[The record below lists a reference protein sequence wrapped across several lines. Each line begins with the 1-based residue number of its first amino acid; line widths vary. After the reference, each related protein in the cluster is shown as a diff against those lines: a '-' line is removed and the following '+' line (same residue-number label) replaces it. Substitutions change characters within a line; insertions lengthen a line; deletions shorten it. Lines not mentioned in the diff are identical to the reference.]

1 MIEVLSKENMKISD
15 KIKCDEV
22 TSKKLMYDAGLSIYN
37 SFKWYGKVLII
48 CGSGNNAG
56 DGYVLAGLLQKNNID
71 VTLFLT
77 TDKYSNAAKYYFDML
92 NDIKIIRE
100 IDSLDYD
107 IIVDAIFGIG
117 FKGDLDNYYSDIITK
132 VNNSNAFKI
141 AIDINSGLDSNTG
154 LTKLAFKSDLTL
166 AIGKYKLGHFLNMA
180 KDYIKDKKVLDININ
195 AKDTPYYLIEKED
208 IKNILKDR
216 LNYSNKGNFGYI
228 ALIGGSINYS
238 GAIRLANM
246 ASAAMKSGAG
256 VTKLCVPKS
265 LGNLIIPNILES
277 TLYPLSDKD
286 GNIIFNEDEIKGLL
300 SSKVIVFG
308 MGIGSTNEVKK
319 TLEYLLVN
327 YDKVLVIDADGL
339 NQLAFMERSILK
351 NTKAK
356 IILTPHLKEFS
367 RLTGLS
373 IDEINNDAIN
383 LAIKF
388 AKDNNLILLL
398 KGTTTIVTDGDTVY
412 LVDKGAPGMA
422 TAGSGDV
429 LSGIIGGILPSN
441 LDNLLLA
448 TAGASYINGYAGEI
462 ADRLNGS
469 ISMVASDTV
478 NAIKDA
484 ILDIKK

>member
-22 TSKKLMYDAGLSIYN
+22 TSKKLMYDAGCAIYN
-37 SFKWYGKVLII
+37 SYNWHGRVLII

-56 DGYVLAGLLQKNNID
+56 DGYVLASLLLKDNID
-71 VTLFLT
+71 VTLYLT
-77 TDKYSNAAKYYFDML
+77 TDKFSSDGKYYFDKL
-92 NDIKIIRE
+92 DKINIIRE
-100 IDSLDYD
+100 CSDYNYD

-195 AKDTPYYLIEKED
+195 AKDTPYYLMEKED

-246 ASAAMKSGAG
+246 ASASMKSGAG

-308 MGIGSTNEVKK
+308 MGIGSTNEVKM

-398 KGTTTIVTDGDTVY
+398 KGTTTIVTDGYTVY

>member
-286 GNIIFNEDEIKGLL
+286 GNIMFNEDEIKGLL

>member
-1 MIEVLSKENMKISD
+1 
-15 KIKCDEV
+15 
-22 TSKKLMYDAGLSIYN
+22 
-37 SFKWYGKVLII
+37 
-48 CGSGNNAG
+48 
-56 DGYVLAGLLQKNNID
+56 
-71 VTLFLT
+71 
-77 TDKYSNAAKYYFDML
+77 
-92 NDIKIIRE
+92 
-100 IDSLDYD
+100 
-107 IIVDAIFGIG
+107 
-117 FKGDLDNYYSDIITK
+117 
-132 VNNSNAFKI
+132 
-141 AIDINSGLDSNTG
+141 
-154 LTKLAFKSDLTL
+154 
-166 AIGKYKLGHFLNMA
+166 MA

-246 ASAAMKSGAG
+246 ASASMKSGAG
-256 VTKLCVPKS
+256 VTKLCIPKS

-308 MGIGSTNEVKK
+308 MGIGSTNEVKN

-373 IDEINNDAIN
+373 IDEINKDAIN

-398 KGTTTIVTDGDTVY
+398 KGTTTIVTDGVTVY

-484 ILDIKK
+484 ILDIEK